1 MVVYIHLVALKHKT
15 AMSKTNANDDD
26 QFDWVQFKKDY
37 AVSNVESKKEKLMR
51 KITEN
56 PLVPIGMAFF
66 Y

>member
-1 MVVYIHLVALKHKT
+1 
-15 AMSKTNANDDD
+15 MSKTNANDDD